1 MSLTKAICK
10 SANHIYLAAQFS
22 TSSDCPEA
30 TRRTVYKAVRTGRD
44 LLNHIEPCWLRTTYS
59 AVASKVT
66 ADMTADPA
74 FQATVGDLL
83 QTVGVNQIPL
93 ARLGS
98 SLCAWDGTCVPF
110 SQLGDALDTLDT
122 MVNREEES
130 VAALLRE
137 QSANETT
144 LLTFSDMFY
153 GVAVIVAAIN
163 SPTEELRGFQ
173 REITSA
179 AAKLVLDSSMR
190 LSHIGLH
197 GNSVSLSEVR

>member
-1 MSLTKAICK
+1 
-10 SANHIYLAAQFS
+10 
-22 TSSDCPEA
+22 
-30 TRRTVYKAVRTGRD
+30 
-44 LLNHIEPCWLRTTYS
+44 
-59 AVASKVT
+59 
-66 ADMTADPA
+66 
-74 FQATVGDLL
+74 
-83 QTVGVNQIPL
+83 
-93 ARLGS
+93 
-98 SLCAWDGTCVPF
+98 
-110 SQLGDALDTLDT
+110 